1 MVICGA
7 LFRDLEWTKTM
18 KFNKKT
24 KQSKSKSLEQI
35 RGSSSTLSSPS
46 RSSMPE
52 VDELRTILESGDI
65 TALFSSEELSDCP
78 RLSSS
83 LVNLPTFLHHNEPLP
98 DEVINA
104 FSRNEAAH
112 SLILRHFPRSTL
124 AKNLRGSVEAAA
136 SEKAKK
142 NSRGSL
148 EVMTSRE
155 ATVEVTASKEAN
167 TEPTAS
173 GEDNPTDKKS
183 MIKLKRKVSS
193 LFKSNSL
200 RPILKKP
207 RTFEDTEVKI
217 EIEPEVLE
225 DLIPKRNLN
234 NLRVRKQSLTYRGAM
249 LSIPRYR
256 LRASS
261 CPDIYRNSMTT
272 IALGEDEAENC
283 CQRSNTGFLNCCKE
297 WKQFM
302 DPAYLIFALSNFILY
317 AWYDVM
323 YVYLYNYAEIDLK
336 FKATDATLLLS
347 VIGILNTFGEVII
360 GWLGDRSWMNL
371 NVLYA
376 FCMIICGGSTAL
388 VPFLTDYYA
397 LSSMAGLYGLCIS
410 ANYALTSPILVNL
423 VSLEQFSNAYGLLL
437 LVQGISNLIGKI
449 IDNFSRCA

>member
-1 MVICGA
+1 
-7 LFRDLEWTKTM
+7 M
-18 KFNKKT
+18 KFNKKS
-24 KQSKSKSLEQI
+24 KQKHSSKSLEQL

-136 SEKAKK
+136 SENSKK
-142 NSRGSL
+142 TYRGSL
-148 EVMTSRE
+148 EAVVSNEDKM
-155 ATVEVTASKEAN
+155 EVTAS
-167 TEPTAS
+167 S
-173 GEDNPTDKKS
+173 EDNPEDKKS

-193 LFKSNSL
+193 LFKNNTL

-207 RTFEDTEVKI
+207 RTFEDAEVKI
-217 EIEPEVLE
+217 EVEPDILE

-272 IALGEDEAENC
+272 IALSEDEAENC
-283 CQRSNTGFLNCCKE
+283 CQRS
-297 WKQFM
+297 
-302 DPAYLIFALSNFILY
+302 
-317 AWYDVM
+317 
-323 YVYLYNYAEIDLK
+323 
-336 FKATDATLLLS
+336 
-347 VIGILNTFGEVII
+347 
-360 GWLGDRSWMNL
+360 
-371 NVLYA
+371 
-376 FCMIICGGSTAL
+376 
-388 VPFLTDYYA
+388 
-397 LSSMAGLYGLCIS
+397 
-410 ANYALTSPILVNL
+410 TS
-423 VSLEQFSNAYGLLL
+423 G
-437 LVQGISNLIGKI
+437 
-449 IDNFSRCA
+449 